1 MKENK
6 TMAVVKREFE
16 KNSKGEMAYLY
27 EITNTAGMKAVIT
40 DFGATLLSL
49 HVPDKEGNLRDVV
62 WGYDTV
68 QEYEF
73 NNSPYFGATVGRIA
87 NRVGKAVVTVNGV
100 DYQMDKNDN
109 GNCLHGGFDGYNIRI
124 WDAEVL
130 DCAVK
135 FSIIS
140 PDGDQGLPGN
150 FQVSVT
156 YTLTEENGLHITY
169 DGVADKDTYVS
180 LTNHSYFN
188 LEGEHSNSILEHVLW
203 LNADKFTMTDEE
215 LIPTG
220 ELVDVTGTA
229 MDFRSPKKIGRDIG
243 NDEAALKL
251 GGGYDHN
258 WALNSHE
265 SEEPVVKVFSEES
278 GIEMKV
284 FTDCPGIQFYSGNF
298 LADDH
303 GKRGRT
309 YAKRSGMAFETQMF
323 PDSMHHENFPNALLK
338 AGERF
343 HTETEY
349 RFGIKG

>member
-1 MKENK
+1 
-6 TMAVVKREFE
+6 MAVIKREFGE
-16 KNSKGEMAYLY
+16 NSKGELAYLY
-27 EITNTAGMKAVIT
+27 EITNTSGIKAVVS
-40 DFGATLLSL
+40 DFGATLVALYVQDRS
-49 HVPDKEGNLRDVV
+49 GNLRDVV
-62 WGYDTV
+62 WGCDTV
-68 QEYEF
+68 QDYEGDKT
-73 NNSPYFGATVGRIA
+73 PYFGACVGRIA
-87 NRVGKAVVTVNGV
+87 NRVGNAVVSIDGV

-109 GNCLHGGFDGYNIRI
+109 GNCLHGGFDGYHIRM

-130 DCAVK
+130 DSAVK
-135 FSIIS
+135 FSMLS

-156 YTLTEENGLHITY
+156 YTLTEENGLHIAY
-169 DGVADKDTYVS
+169 DGVSDKDTYVS

-188 LEGEHSNSILEHVLW
+188 LEGEHSNSVLEHVLW

-220 ELVDVTGTA
+220 ELIDVTGTA
-229 MDFRSPKKIGRDIG
+229 MDFRCAKKIGRDID

-258 WALNSHE
+258 WALNSHKA
-265 SEEPVVKVFSEES
+265 EEPVVKVFSEAS

-298 LADDH
+298 LTDEP
-303 GKRGRT
+303 GKRGRI
-309 YAKRSGMAFETQMF
+309 YIKRSAMAFETQMF
-323 PDSMHHENFPNALLK
+323 PDSMHHEKFPNALLK

-349 RFGIKG
+349 RFGIKD